1 MAEIAA
7 EPLAAAARDLM
18 LAGRWAHATALLS
31 CVAAANDAERAVLA
45 VAEAEVAVD
54 QDFWCRTG
62 RGSSA
67 LARASA
73 TVASAPEDPVL
84 AYDLEFLRLRH
95 DYAAELF
102 GPDGSAPR
110 FGPDGREA
118 AVIDGLAGRAEELR
132 AAAPDRARGAAATF
146 YAGLIADNLRG
157 DVAAARAAF
166 AATLDAALAAG
177 DDLTVSEALR
187 HLGYHH
193 GEDGDSEQAR
203 QMWERS
209 AELRQRAGAVPYAL
223 SQELLL
229 AGLARDTG
237 DPDQARAVAG
247 QVRRWA
253 RALGVTVL
261 EAGAAELS

>member
-31 CVAAANDAERAVLA
+31 CGAAANDAERAVLA

-73 TVASAPEDPVL
+73 AVASTLEDPVL

-102 GPDGSAPR
+102 GPDGSAAPPGVPPR
-110 FGPDGREA
+110 RGR
-118 AVIDGLAGRAEELR
+118 R
-132 AAAPDRARGAAATF
+132 
-146 YAGLIADNLRG
+146 
-157 DVAAARAAF
+157 
-166 AATLDAALAAG
+166 
-177 DDLTVSEALR
+177 
-187 HLGYHH
+187 
-193 GEDGDSEQAR
+193 
-203 QMWERS
+203 
-209 AELRQRAGAVPYAL
+209 
-223 SQELLL
+223 
-229 AGLARDTG
+229 
-237 DPDQARAVAG
+237 
-247 QVRRWA
+247 
-253 RALGVTVL
+253 
-261 EAGAAELS
+261 

>member
-1 MAEIAA
+1 M
-7 EPLAAAARDLM
+7 
-18 LAGRWAHATALLS
+18 LLS
-31 CVAAANDAERAVLA
+31 YGSGANDAERAVLA
-45 VAEAEVAVD
+45 VADAEVAVD

-67 LARASA
+67 LVRASA
-73 TVASAPEDPVL
+73 AVASAPQDLVL

-102 GPDGSAPR
+102 GPDGGVPR

-118 AVIDGLAGRAEELR
+118 AVIDALATRAEGLR
-132 AAAPDRARGAAATF
+132 AAAPDGGRDAAATF

-157 DVAAARAAF
+157 DDAAARTAF
-166 AATLDAALAAG
+166 AAALSLAEEAG
-177 DDLTVSEALR
+177 DDLVVSEALR

-193 GEDGDSEQAR
+193 GEAGDTEQAR

-223 SQELLL
+223 SQQLLL

-253 RALGVTVL
+253 RARAPRPRTPRRSPGPCPR
-261 EAGAAELS
+261 